1 MTPTQDLSWYTI
13 PPYVLVH
20 TNYTIPPALLL
31 IVLLKPLL
39 TRTDVYR
46 LLLLV
51 TIAVTY
57 TTPWDSY
64 LIYSGVWA
72 YPSKAALGLAPL
84 GIPVEEFFFF
94 IVQTCI
100 TGLLYI
106 LLAKA
111 TVGQAVLARSMQ
123 RSPLTRWTGTV
134 VFSSLFLLGLCMVI
148 HETTRYMYMGLILGW
163 SMPVIT
169 MLW

>member
-1 MTPTQDLSWYTI
+1 MPTQDSYWYTI

-20 TNYTIPPALLL
+20 TKYTIPPALLL

-64 LIYSGVWA
+64 LIFSGVWA
-72 YPSKAALGLAPL
+72 YPSTAVLGPAPL

-100 TGLLYI
+100 TGLLYV
-106 LLAKA
+106 LFAKI
-111 TVGQAVLARSMQ
+111 TVGQSVLARSMQ
-123 RSPLTRWTGTV
+123 RSPLTRWAGTA
-134 VFSSLFLLGLCMVI
+134 VFSSLFIVGLCMII
-148 HETTRYMYMGLILGW
+148 HETTRYMYMGLILVW

-169 MLW
+169 ILW